1 MRRGTTM
8 EREIWP
14 ISEDHRFV
22 DQIQFV
28 SRFPGYTADTSA
40 QEVIW
45 WYRQH
50 DEANYI
56 KFYRYG
62 NDNGVAVTG
71 DQNLALM
78 AMRAA
83 LPPIAKHDGECKY
96 PELHQIL
103 YERFS
108 GVRPVLF
115 LDAFEG
121 LAWAI
126 LGQQINVSFAAQLKT
141 AIAVRWGTVVPGG
154 QNDLA
159 VFPSPR
165 QLAGVKVEELRSL
178 KLSRQ
183 KAETL
188 IAIARCIDQGTWNI
202 QDLYHQSTE
211 EAMEN
216 LQKFKGV
223 GPWTT
228 EYSLLRVFGHMDVIP
243 AADIGL
249 RRAWARLTGRERVSE
264 ADLLEAAHIWRG
276 YRSDFAFWLWLSN
289 VTPHVLSEQ

>member
-1 MRRGTTM
+1 V
-8 EREIWP
+8 ERNIWR
-14 ISEDHRFV
+14 ISKDHRFV

-28 SRFPGYTADTSA
+28 SQFPAYTVDTSA
-40 QEVIW
+40 QEVVW

-50 DEANYI
+50 DEVNYI
-56 KFYRYG
+56 KFG
-62 NDNGVAVTG
+62 LSETGTGVMVIG
-71 DQNLALM
+71 DQILARM
-78 AMRAA
+78 AMRST
-83 LPPIAKHDGECKY
+83 LPPVAKPDGVKY
-96 PELHQIL
+96 LEFHQTL
-103 YERFS
+103 YERFR

-121 LAWAI
+121 IAWAI
-126 LGQQINVSFAAQLKT
+126 LGQQINVNFAAHLKT
-141 AIAVRWGTVVPGG
+141 AIAVRWGTVVRGG

-165 QLAGVKVEELRSL
+165 QLAGAKVEELRSL
-178 KLSRQ
+178 QLSRQ

-188 IAIARCIDQGTWNI
+188 IEIARHIDQGTWNI

-223 GPWTT
+223 GPWTA
-228 EYSLLRVFGHMDVIP
+228 EYSLLRVFGHVDVIP
-243 AADIGL
+243 AADVGL

-264 ADLLEAAHIWRG
+264 ADLLEAAQIWRG

-289 VTPHVLSEQ
+289 VSPRGLSEEHEG